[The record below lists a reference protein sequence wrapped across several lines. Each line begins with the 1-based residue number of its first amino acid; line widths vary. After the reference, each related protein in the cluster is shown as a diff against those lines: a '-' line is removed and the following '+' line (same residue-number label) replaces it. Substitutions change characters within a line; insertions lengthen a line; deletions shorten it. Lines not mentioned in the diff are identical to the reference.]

1 MVNLEAY
8 GDKIIGY
15 NVEDYRGTFFGTCST
30 AGSVA
35 AKEVTLSDTTGWE
48 LRPGTVI
55 GVKFSNS
62 NTATNVTL
70 NVNGSGARSIY
81 FRDGVYTGSGQYVT
95 GTANKITFYMYDGT
109 NWAYIIM
116 DDVNDV
122 NSVAQYITYDSNTE
136 YPVLMSY
143 RDKTYGHTNGMPS
156 RKSSTFTYNPS
167 ASELKI
173 DNNYVPSSATVKS
186 IVVVTELPADASSH
200 PDTLYLVR
208 GS

>member
-30 AGSVA
+30 AGSAA

-48 LRPGTVI
+48 LRPGTII

-81 FRDGVYTGSGQYVT
+81 FRDGVYTGSNQYIA

-122 NSVAQYITYDSNTE
+122 NAVAQYDTSSSTT
-136 YPVLMSY
+136 YPVLMSDY
-143 RDKTYGHTNGMPS
+143 SGTGSVITVA
-156 RKSSTFTYNPS
+156 RKSSKLTFNPGV
-167 ASELKI
+167 SELKI
-173 DNNYVPSSATVKS
+173 DSNYVPSSATVKS

-208 GS
+208 G